1 MSAPVKAAHG
11 ERQRQAE
18 EAIRKFE
25 KAKQL
30 WGSGELAV
38 ELGMTQ
44 AQAHQLI
51 QALAANGKLVRA
63 SRTVVVPEAFVLA
76 A

>member
-11 ERQRQAE
+11 ERQRQAL
-18 EAIRKFE
+18 EAIAKFE
-25 KAKQL
+25 KAQQL
-30 WGSGELAV
+30 WGSGELAK
-38 ELGMTQ
+38 ELDCSP

-51 QALAANGKLVRA
+51 QALAAAEKLKRGT
-63 SRTVVVPEAFVLA
+63 RTVVVHEAFVLA